1 MTNGSCA
8 SCSTTTPANPT
19 VGPSSHYSINAINT
33 TPAGYGPTNTCY
45 LCVVFG
51 KKFKKDLIVT

>member
-45 LCVVFG
+45 LCDVFEKNS
-51 KKFKKDLIVT
+51 KKI